1 MPSLLRRP
9 FAIAALL
16 ALAGAALGPAPA
28 RAAEPLVADLSE
40 HLVAITTGFTG
51 AELLLFGAVD
61 GPGDV
66 VVIVRGPRAEVVVR
80 RKARTAGIWVN
91 RDSVTF
97 EGVPAFYHVA
107 ASAPLGEQVPLAV
120 RERHQIGAEYLRF
133 RPMGAVSA
141 VDEADFRTALI
152 RNKRRADLYSPFEAE
167 VDMLGGRLF
176 RTGVTFP
183 ANVPVGTY
191 TIETLLI
198 HDGEVVSAQTTPLFV
213 SKVGFGARIFRWASE
228 NAALYGIAAIL
239 IACIAGLSANWI
251 FRKL

>member
-1 MPSLLRRP
+1 MAMRRLS
-9 FAIAALL
+9 AIVLFL
-16 ALAGAALGPAPA
+16 ALGAAWTAPQA

-66 VVIVRGPRAEVVVR
+66 VVIVRGPRAEIVVR

-91 RDSVTF
+91 RDAVTF
-97 EGVPAFYHVA
+97 EGVPTFFHLA
-107 ASAPLGEQVPLAV
+107 ASAPLGEQVPFSV

-133 RPMGAVSA
+133 RPVGDVSA

-152 RNKRRADLYSPFEAE
+152 RNKRRQGLYSRFEAE
-167 VDMLGGRLF
+167 VAMLGGRLF
-176 RTGVTFP
+176 RTSVTFP

-198 HDGEVVSAQTTPLFV
+198 DEGEVVSAQTTPLFV
-213 SKVGFGARIFRWASE
+213 SKVGFGAQIFRWAGE